1 MIQEVKADWKGNM
14 TFDAEVSGHHII
26 LDALPASGGEDQGAR
41 PKELMLASLSGC
53 TGMDVISILKK
64 MRIEVREFNVIVQGE
79 LTEDHPK
86 HYTKMHIIYEFAG
99 DSLPLEN
106 LEKAINLSQ
115 DRYCGVSHVYRKS
128 IQITH
133 EIKIL

>member
-1 MIQEVKADWKGNM
+1 MLQEVKAAWKGNM